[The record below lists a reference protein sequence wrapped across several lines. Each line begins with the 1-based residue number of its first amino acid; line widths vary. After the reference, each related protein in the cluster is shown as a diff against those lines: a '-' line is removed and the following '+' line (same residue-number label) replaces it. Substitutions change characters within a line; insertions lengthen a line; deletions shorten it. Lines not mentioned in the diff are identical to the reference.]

1 MGRCC
6 LFMAVTVQSGPS
18 CSFMNDKDDFLFLN
32 EELIAETAAPESI
45 STLTSC
51 SATHLELSSYRYP
64 R

>member
-6 LFMAVTVQSGPS
+6 LFMAVTVQKSPS
-18 CSFMNDKDDFLFLN
+18 CSFMNDKNDFLFLN

-51 SATHLELSSYRYP
+51 SATHA
-64 R
+64 